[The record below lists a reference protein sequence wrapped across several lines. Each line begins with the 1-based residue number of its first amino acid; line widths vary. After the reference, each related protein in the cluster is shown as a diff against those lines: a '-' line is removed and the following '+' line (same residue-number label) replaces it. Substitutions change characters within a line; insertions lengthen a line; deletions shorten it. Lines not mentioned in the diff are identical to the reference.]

1 MIGEPLTPEIDPKKK
16 ERIEKARV
24 CLGLERG
31 PGHVDQSGLL
41 LDRGQLLLGGVLQ
54 VLDDGLVLVHTGRV
68 EGGHVVLVDVSSTGS
83 LGAVEQSVDVLERQS
98 PIAQEETG
106 QERGSAKEATRQGDE
121 VAMRGLTWSRG

>member
-1 MIGEPLTPEIDPKKK
+1 ML
-16 ERIEKARV
+16 A
-24 CLGLERG
+24 
-31 PGHVDQSGLL
+31 GLL
-41 LDRGQLLLGGVLQ
+41 LDGGQLLLGGVLQ

-83 LGAVEQSVDVLERQS
+83 LGAVEQSVDVLEGQS

-106 QERGSAKEATRQGDE
+106 QQRCSAKEGTRQGDE